1 MDVTQPNSAVLAA
14 QFGDLLDD
22 MPDAIVL
29 ADTGGRIVLATR
41 LAEELFGYR
50 RAELNGR
57 LVEELMPARFH
68 TSHFGLRSGYAALP
82 RTRAM
87 GAGVELFGQRKDGSE
102 FPVEISLSPFRSSQG
117 PLVLAAVRDITLR
130 KQTEQALRKASDEN
144 AILLQEMQHRIAN
157 SLQVIASI
165 LSLKSGAA
173 QSEETRAS
181 LRDAHQRVLA
191 VAAVQKHLLKA
202 GGGDVIPVAPY
213 LTELCANL
221 ASSMIGDK
229 RPITLSVRANGNE
242 TGSKHAVSLG
252 LIVTELV
259 INAIKYAFPAQ
270 DQGGHIVVSYEAVG
284 DDWKLDVADD
294 GVGYA
299 RHAPAPRPGGGLG
312 TNLVKALAQQ
322 LGAQVT
328 VTSSPAGTCV
338 SIAPRSALS
347 PPEFFTKPRTEAGF
361 PSGAAPDSSGPP
373 ALYRQ

>member
-1 MDVTQPNSAVLAA
+1 
-14 QFGDLLDD
+14 

-29 ADTGGRIVLATR
+29 ANPGGRIVLATR
-41 LAEELFGYR
+41 LAEDLFGYR
-50 RAELNGR
+50 RNELNGR
-57 LVEELMPARFH
+57 LVEELMPARFR
-68 TSHFGLRSGYAALP
+68 TSHLGLRSGYAAQP
-82 RTRAM
+82 RKRAM
-87 GAGVELFGQRKDGSE
+87 GAGIELFGLRKDGSE
-102 FPVEISLSPFRSSQG
+102 FPVEISLSPFRSGQG
-117 PLVLAAVRDITLR
+117 SLVLTAIRDVTLR
-130 KQTEQALRKASDEN
+130 KQTEQALQKLSDEN

-213 LTELCANL
+213 MTELCANL

-259 INAIKYAFPAQ
+259 INAVKYAFPAQ
-270 DQGGHIVVSYEAVG
+270 DRGGHIVVSYEATG
-284 DDWKLDVADD
+284 ADWKLEVTDD

-328 VTSSPAGTCV
+328 VTSSPVGTCV
-338 SIAPRSALS
+338 SIAPKSALS
-347 PPEFFTKPRTEAGF
+347 PPEFSPQRPIEAGF
-361 PSGAAPDSSGPP
+361 PSAARPDSSSPP
-373 ALYRQ
+373 TLYRQ